1 MRCKNCESELKSE
14 DKYCFNCG
22 ALVVNERLTMKYFL
36 SNLLAALGWDNRFFQ
51 TFRDL
56 LLRPQLV
63 IEKYLNGTRKRY
75 SSPSAFFAIVL
86 TFTVLVAGFN
96 HKQMVKLTTNT
107 GLDEKLAVTEL
118 NADNPTNIANPEAGQ
133 TDAMKLSGQFGVK
146 YADFI
151 VKYLYYMSFLFLP
164 FYTLISLWVFGK
176 QNNYAEHLVINA
188 YIQGQ
193 VGVFSLL
200 LLFVAIAAHS
210 SGVYFY
216 GQLLLTFFYYLY
228 AYGAYRQYSVKQH
241 IGKIFRFL
249 WIILLVMLA
258 ITIISA
264 VAIAPFVMKAQ

>member
-14 DKYCFNCG
+14 DRYCFHCG

-51 TFRDL
+51 TFRDMA
-56 LLRPQLV
+56 LRPQLV
-63 IEKYLNGTRKRY
+63 IEKYLNGTRRRY
-75 SSPSAFFAIVL
+75 ASPMAFFAIVL
-86 TFTVLVAGFN
+86 TLTVLVAGFN
-96 HKQMVKLTTNT
+96 HKQMVKLSTNT
-107 GLDEKLAVTEL
+107 GLDESLAVEEFIP
-118 NADNPTNIANPEAGQ
+118 ANPTKISDPDAGKG
-133 TDAMKLSGQFGVK
+133 DAMTLSGKFGVK

-176 QNNYAEHLVINA
+176 KNNYAEHLVINA

-216 GQLLLTFFYYLY
+216 GQLLLIFFYYLY
-228 AYGAYRQYSVKQH
+228 AYGAYRQYSFKQL
-241 IGKIFRFL
+241 IAKVFRFL
-249 WIILLVMLA
+249 WIMFLVMLA
-258 ITIISA
+258 IIIISA
-264 VAIAPFVMKAQ
+264 VAIAPFVAKAQ